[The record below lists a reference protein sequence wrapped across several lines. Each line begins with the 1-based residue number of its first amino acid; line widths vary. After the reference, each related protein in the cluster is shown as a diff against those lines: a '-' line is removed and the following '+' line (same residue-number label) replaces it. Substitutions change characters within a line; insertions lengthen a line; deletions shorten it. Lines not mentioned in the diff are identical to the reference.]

1 MREIRSRINAA
12 VCYILIFRTF
22 HLMPCKRQQIK
33 WALITAILSIT
44 GQSFPKH
51 GSLHITIQALLG
63 VTNSQA

>member
-1 MREIRSRINAA
+1 M
-12 VCYILIFRTF
+12 L
-22 HLMPCKRQQIK
+22 CKRQQIK

-51 GSLHITIQALLG
+51 GSHHITIQALLG